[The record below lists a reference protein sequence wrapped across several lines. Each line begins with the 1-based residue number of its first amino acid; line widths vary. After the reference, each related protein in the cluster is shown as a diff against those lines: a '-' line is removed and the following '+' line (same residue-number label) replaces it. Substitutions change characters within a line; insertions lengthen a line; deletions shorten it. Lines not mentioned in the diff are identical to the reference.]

1 MFIINLL
8 LLFCFFYLR
17 FIEGSESLNMD
28 FWAQNVTSPSIVV
41 WCGLAFENVCF
52 HIPQI
57 KKVLGISGVIT
68 RQSAW
73 TKRPDETECVQ
84 EDLIIERRDNV
95 ANMCEIKFYSD
106 DFSVDND
113 CYRTILRRS
122 RILCD
127 FLPKKMIV
135 HNTLIATFGLAYN
148 AYSSI
153 FSNVV
158 TLEDLFST

>member
-1 MFIINLL
+1 
-8 LLFCFFYLR
+8 
-17 FIEGSESLNMD
+17 MD
-28 FWAQNVTSPSIVV
+28 FWARNVISPPIVV
-41 WCGLAFENVCF
+41 WRGLAFENVCF
-52 HIPQI
+52 THIPQI
-57 KKVLGISGVIT
+57 KKALGISGVIT

-73 TKRPDETECVQ
+73 TKRPDETEGVQ
-84 EDLIIERRDNV
+84 VDLIIERRDNV

-135 HNTLIATFGLAYN
+135 HNTLITTFGLAYN